1 MPHRPMSPQK
11 GKHMFKKI
19 MVLVDEHPPAQAAIH
34 SGIEVAKAHVAKLVY
49 LYVPPAYT
57 FPMVD
62 MPGGGMA
69 AFAAHTTEQF
79 EQQTQAA
86 ASTLLKAAEDA
97 AHAAG
102 VDCACIMAPGDA
114 SADYVVEAT
123 ATHGCDLV
131 IVAAPGSNA
140 VVRLLTGNII
150 PGLISRSPI
159 PVMIC
164 PAGG

>member
-1 MPHRPMSPQK
+1 MSQQK

-34 SGIEVAKAHVAKLVY
+34 TGIEIARVHAAQVIY
-49 LYVPPAYT
+49 LYVPPAYA

-69 AFAAHTTEQF
+69 AFAAHTAEQF
-79 EQQTQAA
+79 EQQTQST
-86 ASTLLKAAEDA
+86 ASDLLKAAENA

-102 VDCACIMAPGDA
+102 VGCACAMAPGDA
-114 SADYVVEAT
+114 SADYVAEAT
-123 ATHGCDLV
+123 ATHGCDLIV
-131 IVAAPGSNA
+131 VAAPGSNA

-150 PGLISRSPI
+150 PGLISRSPV

-164 PAGG
+164 PAGA